1 MSIAEHGFLA
11 GDVSRL
17 RRGAHEFLRRH
28 AARAWEHQHAGVRW
42 DITLPP
48 DVEGLP
54 EHERFRAHARQEAR
68 RLAVAQLYDLDA
80 EITARA
86 AGLGAA
92 IRQGRHEEAVAL
104 AGHPRVAATMGT
116 GPPAAAGF
124 LRWRD
129 RGGIGYNLLGAP
141 VLACHWGPAPGA
153 GTWLAWWA
161 DGHAMAAGYA
171 AQAQAA
177 GLYISAGSVT
187 RIFGPL
193 WYDHQ
198 ELLRPGPGT
207 TRHDSSIPEPG
218 PAAPDAGPSGAEP
231 GTPGLVL
238 MYTTLATWQLL
249 TCPAAVNLC
258 QQPVPA
264 AGHAADRA
272 AGLRTGP
279 VTIATAARIP

>member
-1 MSIAEHGFLA
+1 MGDHGLVAAEL
-11 GDVSRL
+11 SRL

-28 AARAWEHQHAGVRW
+28 AARAWEHQHDGVRW

-48 DVEGLP
+48 DVAGLP

-68 RLAVAQLYDLDA
+68 RLAVAHLYDLDA

-86 AGLGAA
+86 TSLGAA

-104 AGHPRVAATMGT
+104 AGRPRVAATMGT
-116 GPPAAAGF
+116 DPPAASCF

-129 RGGIGYNLLGAP
+129 PGGIGYNPLGAP
-141 VLACHWGPAPGA
+141 VLACHWGPAPGG

-161 DGHAMAAGYA
+161 DGQAMAAGYA

-198 ELLRPGPGT
+198 ELLRPGAGS

-218 PAAPDAGPSGAEP
+218 PAVADAGPSSAEA

-238 MYTTLATWQLL
+238 LYTTLATWQLL
-249 TCPAAVNLC
+249 TCAAAVNLS
-258 QQPVPA
+258 QQPAPA
-264 AGHAADRA
+264 AERAADRA

-279 VTIATAARIP
+279 VTVATAARIP